1 MSSSAGET
9 EAALVALLHLI
20 RLMGAE
26 LVAGQHRDDVE
37 VLVKAVETKLRSA
50 RFPAD
55 MPNQD
60 IVNGLDL
67 AQARLRPILE
77 ELRARSENAHLSD
90 QLLLAPRP
98 SRIH

>member
-26 LVAGQHRDDVE
+26 LVAGKHRDDVE
-37 VLVKAVETKLRSA
+37 MLVKAAETKLRAA

-60 IVNGLDL
+60 IVKGLDL
-67 AQARLRPILE
+67 AQAKLRPIFE
-77 ELRARSENAHLSD
+77 DLRARSEKAHLSD
-90 QLLLAPRP
+90 QLLLAPKP

>member
-37 VLVKAVETKLRSA
+37 VLVKAVETCRIRTSSTAWTSHRRGCVQSSKSY
-50 RFPAD
+50 
-55 MPNQD
+55 
-60 IVNGLDL
+60 
-67 AQARLRPILE
+67 
-77 ELRARSENAHLSD
+77 AHD
-90 QLLLAPRP
+90 QKK
-98 SRIH
+98 RI

>member
-26 LVAGQHRDDVE
+26 LVAGQHRDDE

-77 ELRARSENAHLSD
+77 ELRARSEKAHLSD